1 MNTQDWIN
9 KGYNIILDFGPKL
22 IGAIIIWLIG
32 GIIIKFLLKGLES
45 AMKKS
50 NYEASLQKFLIA
62 LFAGHLRL
70 Y

>member
-22 IGAIIIWLIG
+22 IGATIIWLIG
-32 GIIIKFLLKGLES
+32 GIIIKFLLKGLKR

-50 NYEASLQKFLIA
+50 NYEDKIV
-62 LFAGHLRL
+62 R
-70 Y
+70 